1 MIRIATDSTCDLP
14 PGSFEQYDIT
24 VVPINIQFGTETYED
39 GVTIDRETF
48 VRKIDEMGILPTT
61 AQPSAWQFEQY
72 YQKLVDEGA
81 TDIISMHVTSK
92 LSGTYQSAMM
102 AKEVLQ
108 DRVRVHPFDSASGSV
123 ALGFMCMEA
132 SRMVRAGKNVDE
144 ILARMTEIRDG
155 GCLTLTLKDL
165 RYAQMSGRTGKL
177 QSSLASLL
185 SIKPIVLLE
194 DGLLDVVEKVRTQGK
209 AIDRLL
215 EILAER
221 VGTSE
226 PVNLAVIHALAP
238 EQGQELLKKAQSM
251 FNCQEAFLADLTSSL
266 VVHFGPGTLG
276 LFAYRV

>member
-1 MIRIATDSTCDLP
+1 VIRITTDSTCDLP
-14 PGSFEQYDIT
+14 PSYFQEYDVT

-61 AQPSAWQFEQY
+61 SQPSAGQFEQY
-72 YQKLVDEGA
+72 YEKLAGEGA
-81 TDIISMHVTSK
+81 TDIISLHVTSK
-92 LSGTYQSAMM
+92 LSGTYHSAML
-102 AKEVLQ
+102 AKELMEG
-108 DRVRVHPFDSASGSV
+108 RVQVHPFDSEAGSI

-132 SRMVRAGKNVDE
+132 SRMIRAGKSVAE
-144 ILARMTEIRDG
+144 ILERMEEIRAQ
-155 GCLTLTLKDL
+155 GCLVLTLKDL

-209 AIDRLL
+209 AIDRLID
-215 EILAER
+215 ILAER
-221 VGTSE
+221 VSRSA
-226 PVNLAVIHALAP
+226 PVNLAAVHAMAP
-238 EQGQELLKKAQSM
+238 EAGKDLLDKAKGM
-251 FNCQEAFLADLTSSL
+251 FNCQETFLTDLTSSL
-266 VVHFGPGTLG
+266 IVHFGPGTLG

>member
-1 MIRIATDSTCDLP
+1 MIKIATDSTCDLP
-14 PGSFEQYDIT
+14 PGYFEEYGVT

-61 AQPSAWQFEQY
+61 SQPSAWQFEQY
-72 YQKLVDEGA
+72 YRELIEEGA

-102 AKEVLQ
+102 AQEALKDQ
-108 DRVRVHPFDSASGSV
+108 VRVHPFDSASGSV

-132 SRMVRAGKNVDE
+132 SRMAREGKSVAE
-144 ILARMTEIRDG
+144 ILARMEVIRDQ
-155 GCLTLTLKDL
+155 GCLILTLKDL
-165 RYAQMSGRTGKL
+165 RYAQMSGRTGRL

-215 EILAER
+215 DMVTER
-221 VGTSE
+221 IGTSE
-226 PVNLAVIHALAP
+226 PVNLAVVHALTP
-238 EQGQELLKKAQSM
+238 EPAQELLERAKPM
-251 FNCQEAFLADLTSSL
+251 FNCQETFLADLTSSL

>member
-1 MIRIATDSTCDLP
+1 MIRIATDSTCDMP
-14 PGSFEQYDIT
+14 PGYFEEYDVT
-24 VVPINIQFGTETYED
+24 VVPINNQVRSETYED

-48 VRKIDEMGILPTT
+48 VRKMDEMGILPTT
-61 AQPSAWQFEQY
+61 SQPSAWQFEQY
-72 YQKLVDEGA
+72 YQELVDEGA

-102 AKEVLQ
+102 AKENLQ
-108 DRVRVHPFDSASGSV
+108 DRVRVHPFDSTSGSV

-132 SRMVRAGKNVDE
+132 SRMARAGKGVAE
-144 ILARMTEIRDG
+144 ILARMEAIRDRS
-155 GCLTLTLKDL
+155 CLTLTLKDL
-165 RYAQMSGRTGKL
+165 RYAQMSGRTGRL

-194 DGLLDVVEKVRTQGK
+194 DGLLDVVEQVRTQGK

-215 EILAER
+215 DILAER
-221 VGTSE
+221 VGTSA

-238 EQGQELLKKAQSM
+238 EPGQELLEKAKSM
-251 FNCQEAFLADLTSSL
+251 FNCQETFLADLTSSL

>member
-14 PGSFEQYDIT
+14 PGFFEQYDIT

-238 EQGQELLKKAQSM
+238 EQGQELLRKAQSM

>member
-14 PGSFEQYDIT
+14 PGYFEEYDIT

-48 VRKIDEMGILPTT
+48 VHKIDEMGMLPTT
-61 AQPSAWQFEQY
+61 SQPSAWQFEQY
-72 YQKLVDEGA
+72 YQKLIEEGA

-102 AKEVLQ
+102 TKENLQ

-123 ALGFMCMEA
+123 TLGFMCMEA
-132 SRMVRAGKNVDE
+132 SRMARAGRSAAE
-144 ILARMTEIRDG
+144 ILARMEVIRDR

-165 RYAQMSGRTGKL
+165 RYAQMSGRTGRL

-194 DGLLDVVEKVRTQGK
+194 DGLLDVVEQVRTQGK

-221 VGTSE
+221 VGTSA

-238 EQGQELLKKAQSM
+238 EPGQELLERAKSM
-251 FNCQEAFLADLTSSL
+251 FNCQETFLADLTSSL